1 MNRQARGFFIS
12 LIIHT
17 VVIVLAVVIGTT
29 SASMNTK
36 PVVIDLSILESIIN
50 SPGTPKEEK
59 VLPAPKAP
67 EPEKPKQIEKPKRVQ
82 KIRQLEKKVDTEPSE
97 PKVVTPVEE
106 QGPVPIASA
115 EVPKTQPLTETLP
128 GIGDQSAGGTGI
140 GAGGGM
146 GGWGT
151 GSGGVSADALRKK
164 YLSEHFAYIK
174 ELIQQHIRYPEMARR
189 MGWQGKVTIE
199 FIILE
204 NGIASDIKIAQG
216 SGYEAL
222 DNNVIKTV
230 KKVNP
235 FPKPPVEAKVK
246 IPITY
251 RLSGF

>member
-1 MNRQARGFFIS
+1 MNCQAHGFFIS

-17 VVIVLAVVIGTT
+17 VVVVLAVVIGTT

-50 SPGTPKEEK
+50 SPGPK
-59 VLPAPKAP
+59 VLCAPKAP
-67 EPEKPKQIEKPKRVQ
+67 EPEKPKPIEKPKRVQ
-82 KIRQLEKKVDTEPSE
+82 KIRQLEKKTDESSE
-97 PKVVTPVEE
+97 PKIVTPVEE
-106 QGPVPIASA
+106 EGPVPIAST
-115 EVPKTQPLTETLP
+115 EVQKTQPLTETLS

-151 GSGGVSADALRKK
+151 GSGGISADALRKK

-189 MGWQGKVTIE
+189 MGWQGKVIVD
-199 FIILE
+199 FIIRE
-204 NGIASDIKIAQG
+204 NGNATDIKIVKS
-216 SGYEAL
+216 SGFEVL

-230 KKVNP
+230 KKVTP
-235 FPKPPVEAKVK
+235 FPKPPVEAKIK
-246 IPITY
+246 MPITY
-251 RLSGF
+251 RLSEF

>member
-1 MNRQARGFFIS
+1 MNCQACGFGLS

-17 VVIVLAVVIGTT
+17 VVIVLAMVIGTT

-50 SPGTPKEEK
+50 SSGPEP
-59 VLPAPKAP
+59 LPVPKAP
-67 EPEKPKQIEKPKRVQ
+67 EPEKPKPAEKPKRAQ
-82 KIRQLEKKVDTEPSE
+82 KIRQLEKKAEESTEP
-97 PKVVTPVEE
+97 KIVIPVETE
-106 QGPVPIASA
+106 GPVPIASA

-128 GIGDQSAGGTGI
+128 GTGDQSAGGTGI

-151 GSGGVSADALRKK
+151 GSGGISADALRKK

-189 MGWQGKVTIE
+189 MGWQGKVIVD
-199 FIILE
+199 FIIME
-204 NGIASDIKIAQG
+204 NGNATDIKIVKS
-216 SGYEAL
+216 SGFEVL

-230 KKVNP
+230 KKVTP
-235 FPKPPVEAKVK
+235 FPKPPVEAKIK
-246 IPITY
+246 MPITY
-251 RLSGF
+251 RLSEF